1 MWTWGQVKEVLKNKR
16 SWWRKTNKHWCTENT
31 SVRVLYLRH
40 GTASKYSFENGKA
53 AANNHVITDVLHDA
67 SGLTSHQSEQDRG
80 WKEKGTISYS
90 TTSICIKLPTA
101 IVWKWKEISCH
112 LCRGS
117 RRGRVHPDL
126 LWWSRHD
133 QIGWR
138 WDPRTRGQNTTP
150 PSDGEHKINSHTT
163 IKSADCNQ
171 SSIAC

>member
-1 MWTWGQVKEVLKNKR
+1 MYWKYKCESPVPAARHCFQIFLWEWQGSVQQSR
-16 SWWRKTNKHWCTENT
+16 HHWCSPWCQRPHQPSE
-31 SVRVLYLRH
+31 RA
-40 GTASKYSFENGKA
+40 G
-53 AANNHVITDVLHDA
+53 
-67 SGLTSHQSEQDRG
+67 SGLKRERDNLLHFMGVQS
-80 WKEKGTISYS
+80 SS